1 MAVANN
7 WPTKQLIGGAKA
19 RQTTSEWSAHRCQG
33 KKKIENALWRTK
45 GVTCPRDRLLIY
57 GPGSTFFL
65 KHANKANNSGKK
77 KETQIIGRNVP
88 ATRQR
93 MKSVATNRQT
103 PRDAKQRMGRR
114 MAELKA
120 NYGNKTK
127 GDQLKH
133 VLYHHQRVRI
143 IHQLGRAGFATS

>member
-88 ATRQR
+88 ATRQI
-93 MKSVATNRQT
+93 MKSVATKANNWETIANRQT

-127 GDQLKH
+127 
-133 VLYHHQRVRI
+133 
-143 IHQLGRAGFATS
+143 